1 MFGLSELVVILLVVI
16 AVLAVRKLPGL
27 TRSAGQATRIFKR
40 ESTALRD
47 EDPEGTPRIV
57 PGTVVSRD
65 ERQPRP

>member
-16 AVLAVRKLPGL
+16 AVLAFKKLPGL
-27 TRSAGQATRIFKR
+27 ARSAGQASRIFR
-40 ESTALRD
+40 SESRALRD
-47 EDPEGTPRIV
+47 EDPEGTPRVV

>member
-27 TRSAGQATRIFKR
+27 TRSAGQAKRIFTR

-47 EDPEGTPRIV
+47 ENPKDGTPRTI
-57 PGTVVSRD
+57 PGTVVDR
-65 ERQPRP
+65 EEPKA